1 MKEWIIFMCLI
12 AILALVF
19 GTLGYLKGWNKGFNE
34 GSELSEIKLDL
45 AFKAG
50 ELKGI
55 TETQIKIL
63 NPKGKDGE

>member
-1 MKEWIIFMCLI
+1 MFEWIIIMYLI
-12 AILALVF
+12 AILAFVF
-19 GTLGYLKGWNKGFNE
+19 GTLGYFKGWDKGFDE
-34 GSELSEIKLDL
+34 GSELSERKLDL

-63 NPKGKDGE
+63 NPKGKNNE